1 MANLSN
7 DEVFTPPSTV
17 NKLLDL
23 LPKKI
28 WLDEK
33 VKFLDPTCK
42 SGVFLREIVKRLNK
56 GLENKILNIEK
67 RISHILS
74 NQVYGI
80 ANTELTSLVS
90 RRSLYCSKYADSK
103 NSITKIFNT
112 RNGNIYYEKSDH
124 VWLNGSC
131 KYCGANE
138 KSYSRDEN
146 LESYAYNFIHDKF
159 PKEIKNMKFDVIIG
173 NPPYQLN
180 DGGGV
185 GSSAIPIYDKF
196 VNQAKKLNP
205 NYLVMIIPSRWF
217 TGGRGLDSFRK
228 EMLNDKRIR
237 EIHDFKDARECF
249 PGNPPKGGVCYFL
262 WDKNYEGDC
271 EVNTHHKG
279 KVISKTKDL
288 C

>member
-1 MANLSN
+1 M
-7 DEVFTPPSTV
+7 
-17 NKLLDL
+17 
-23 LPKKI
+23 
-28 WLDEK
+28 
-33 VKFLDPTCK
+33 
-42 SGVFLREIVKRLNK
+42 
-56 GLENKILNIEK
+56 
-67 RISHILS
+67 
-74 NQVYGI
+74 
-80 ANTELTSLVS
+80 ELQIQSYFFS
-90 RRSLYCSKYADSK
+90 FKESLYCSKYADSK

-217 TGGRGLDSFRK
+217 TGGRGLDHLEK
-228 EMLNDKRIR
+228 K
-237 EIHDFKDARECF
+237 C
-249 PGNPPKGGVCYFL
+249 
-262 WDKNYEGDC
+262 
-271 EVNTHHKG
+271 
-279 KVISKTKDL
+279 
-288 C
+288 